1 VREKERERQ
10 TVREGGGGG
19 GGGGRGV
26 GEREH
31 KLVPAPIERPRFE
44 NKEIIH
50 VTAGTYHL
58 AGRTVDKLL

>member
-1 VREKERERQ
+1 MREKERERQ
-10 TVREGGGGG
+10 TVREG